1 MSAGRVLPQP
11 RLRGAA
17 RQDPSQRRACHGNG
31 ARSNLSAAASPVL
44 LVLVLL
50 LPLPARSL
58 SRCPA
63 ATPAPQRPR
72 AEPRRPERNR
82 HTGSSGAMQRSPG
95 LGQPPCGALTRR
107 GACCP
112 SASSAGPAAAGYCRS
127 WPRRPGRSGAGC
139 ASQQR
144 LGSARP
150 GPARAVWRLRRGGRA
165 PSTQVPRPPRPVR
178 PAPARFC
185 PAGGAGSGPAGGVPR
200 CCTRCPPVSRIPPA
214 ASPRCRPQHS
224 SFSQPSSAPPI
235 LAPSASCTHGL
246 CAYGRLGFTGAKGPW
261 RVLRVPCLLQ
271 PAHVHVWMCWLCCL
285 CLPLHHPCTH
295 ITGPGFPELPLAS
308 LLLGDHHP
316 HPAKTYFRV

>member
-1 MSAGRVLPQP
+1 MAPGATCQRPPAPSSSSLSSSSSFPS
-11 RLRGAA
+11 RLV
-17 RQDPSQRRACHGNG
+17 P
-31 ARSNLSAAASPVL
+31 SAAAQRRPPPRRGPARSPAAPSGTATRAAAGRCSGAPASGSRPAERSPAA
-44 LVLVLL
+44 VLVVHPLL
-50 LPLPARSL
+50 LPDRLQRDIVGHGRGGRGGAGRDALPS
-58 SRCPA
+58 
-63 ATPAPQRPR
+63 
-72 AEPRRPERNR
+72 
-82 HTGSSGAMQRSPG
+82 
-95 LGQPPCGALTRR
+95 
-107 GACCP
+107 
-112 SASSAGPAAAGYCRS
+112 SASA
-127 WPRRPGRSGAGC
+127 
-139 ASQQR
+139 R
-144 LGSARP
+144 L

-165 PSTQVPRPPRPVR
+165 LSTQVPRPPRPVR

-214 ASPRCRPQHS
+214 ASPRCRPHHS

>member
-44 LVLVLL
+44 LLLVLVLVLL

-82 HTGSSGAMQRSPG
+82 DTGSSGAMQRSPG

-150 GPARAVWRLRRGGRA
+150 GPRRLAAPPRGPRSQHAGAAPAPPGSPRPGSVLSCGRRRLRARRRGTALLHPLPARVAHPTCRFPSVPPA
-165 PSTQVPRPPRPVR
+165 PQLFFPAELSSPHTGTISLVHKRPLCVWPPGLHRSKRPV
-178 PAPARFC
+178 AC
-185 PAGGAGSGPAGGVPR
+185 PACPLPPSAGTRARVDVLAVLLVSPVTPSLHPHHRTRLPR
-200 CCTRCPPVSRIPPA
+200 AAPRIP
-214 ASPRCRPQHS
+214 
-224 SFSQPSSAPPI
+224 
-235 LAPSASCTHGL
+235 LA
-246 CAYGRLGFTGAKGPW
+246 W
-261 RVLRVPCLLQ
+261 
-271 PAHVHVWMCWLCCL
+271 
-285 CLPLHHPCTH
+285 
-295 ITGPGFPELPLAS
+295 
-308 LLLGDHHP
+308 
-316 HPAKTYFRV
+316 